1 MSSKVNKMSSITTN
15 NIYNGDSWVY
25 VDIDQGPSLIINL
38 IFRKIEMKIIFY
50 ICDMTSGTKI
60 TCITIIVLLSISPPH
75 VQTEIDH
82 DQISGMHTTMP
93 TWSEMYMT
101 NVEIWSCSVIL
112 LEIWETLK
120 THREY
125 YPRVIDL
132 SHAHCHLGRRP
143 MHWAVSCLARLSV
156 SLAFSSSTVRFR
168 ATPPLHSLGRFAT
181 IRLIYVT

>member
-1 MSSKVNKMSSITTN
+1 MSSITTN

-25 VDIDQGPSLIINL
+25 VDINQGSSLIINL
-38 IFRKIEMKIIFY
+38 IFRKIEMKIMFY

-60 TCITIIVLLSISPPH
+60 TWITIIVLLSISPPH

-101 NVEIWSCSVIL
+101 NVEIWSWSVVL

-120 THREY
+120 THTEY

-132 SHAHCHLGRRP
+132 RSFCYNSFDLRHLNIYLLP
-143 MHWAVSCLARLSV
+143 SWIQICICLTVLISANFTTKYS
-156 SLAFSSSTVRFR
+156 AFAAKKFTE
-168 ATPPLHSLGRFAT
+168 
-181 IRLIYVT
+181 